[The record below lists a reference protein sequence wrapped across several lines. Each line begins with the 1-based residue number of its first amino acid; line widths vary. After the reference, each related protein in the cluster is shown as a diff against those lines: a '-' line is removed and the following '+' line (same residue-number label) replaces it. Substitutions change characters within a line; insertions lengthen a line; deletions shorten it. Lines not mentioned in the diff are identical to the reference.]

1 MLRFRA
7 ARILHG
13 LPEMLRAALIA
24 SSLAAC
30 VPPSSAP
37 SYVYAVPVVP
47 LYAYPPPPFAYS
59 PPPPSPSYFVYQPPV
74 VEAEVQL
81 ETPSLAVRAL
91 SGKISAAASTG
102 DCQAA
107 IAAGDELEKL
117 HADSHH
123 AMLAIDQRYAACIRG
138 F

>member
-1 MLRFRA
+1 MLRVA
-7 ARILHG
+7 SI
-13 LPEMLRAALIA
+13 AL
-24 SSLAAC
+24 SVAAC

-37 SYVYAVPVVP
+37 TYVYAVPVVP
-47 LYAYPPPPFAYS
+47 LYAYPPPPFAYV
-59 PPPPSPSYFVYQPPV
+59 PPPPSPSYFVYQPPPV
-74 VEAEVQL
+74 VAAEVQL

-102 DCQAA
+102 DCQGA